1 MKEPANAE
9 ETLALHKILRS
20 DLQRYFRIVNEWIDQ
35 NPENANA
42 YFDRHFAWMKIG
54 EPRQALEDLNRV
66 IELKPD
72 MVSFL
77 SRGEVYRH
85 LGEYENALKDFD
97 RGEAI
102 DPKQWQEDVVFG
114 LLYQADTH
122 ARLGDEAAA
131 LACCA
136 RLPDDFWTPG
146 IHGAPGGGKVDVADK
161 LCRIAA
167 DARTPTKAARRE

>member
-1 MKEPANAE
+1 M
-9 ETLALHKILRS
+9 
-20 DLQRYFRIVNEWIDQ
+20 RIVNEWIQD
-35 NPENANA
+35 NPENPPA

-54 EPRQALEDLNRV
+54 EPRRALEDLNKV

-85 LGEYENALKDFD
+85 MGEYEKAREDFD

-102 DPKQWQEDVVFG
+102 DPVEWQGTAFG
-114 LLYQADTH
+114 PLYQADVH
-122 ARLGDEAAA
+122 ARLGNESAA

-146 IHGAPGGGKVDVADK
+146 IHGAPGGGKAEIADR
-161 LCRIAA
+161 LRSIAA
-167 DARTPTKAARRE
+167 DARRKRV